1 MTHARVWLLAL
12 AIGCGGST
20 APPSV
25 QTTVHVRNTSTS
37 EELQYRLIDLRTGET
52 LANNPVVLQD
62 SQSCTAFLRADG
74 ARYQATVHF
83 LTNGQFQTLGAVDL
97 TGGTGGWEQVA
108 TDAGVSSVHAVP
120 TLCQP

>member
-1 MTHARVWLLAL
+1 MRRTRVWLLAL
-12 AIGCGGST
+12 AVGCSSST
-20 APPSV
+20 SPPSV
-25 QTTVHVRNTSTS
+25 QATVHVRNTSTS

-83 LTNGQFQTLGAVDL
+83 LTNGQFQTLGAIDL
-97 TGGTGGWEQVA
+97 TGGSGGWEQVA
-108 TDAGVSSVHAVP
+108 TDSGVSNVLPVP
-120 TLCQP
+120 ILCHP